1 MDRPK
6 DSHDKNRSL
15 NDKTLQTI
23 QEVTQLIRTNPDAL
37 TASYIFSLTKSI
49 QDLKSNPNL
58 TSGTK
63 HQLDVLG
70 ENLLKISVS
79 NEQKRQLQ
87 SLKDVLAPHLQTAR
101 NLLSDPKQ
109 SHSES
114 EAWEWY
120 NTVGDLVDQS
130 AKSISPPSVEVT
142 QLLQVA
148 NGVLND
154 VRTAINQGRFRR
166 QGSPNQEDKIARE
179 SLAWSQVEQIVR
191 RITAPITDE

>member
-130 AKSISPPSVEVT
+130 AKSISPP
-142 QLLQVA
+142 
-148 NGVLND
+148 VL
-154 VRTAINQGRFRR
+154 
-166 QGSPNQEDKIARE
+166 K
-179 SLAWSQVEQIVR
+179 SLSCYK
-191 RITAPITDE
+191 